1 MFLSIRKNKSLQ
13 KQHSRKDFN
22 VSQSLEKITFKFGIF
37 SVCARQSGK
46 LHEKQ
51 IFTIKQLLWKNLHR
65 QTKFWNFLSIFR
77 SITKKPN
84 EIRLGKGKGK
94 IKYLSSIVK
103 PGKTLFE
110 VSDSSNLKVLYT
122 SLKKLQ
128 AKTSVFVF
136 LRKKRIRWIL

>member
-1 MFLSIRKNKSLQ
+1 M
-13 KQHSRKDFN
+13 
-22 VSQSLEKITFKFGIF
+22 
-37 SVCARQSGK
+37 
-46 LHEKQ
+46 
-51 IFTIKQLLWKNLHR
+51 
-65 QTKFWNFLSIFR
+65 
-77 SITKKPN
+77 TKKPN